1 MDLQNCISVIVP
13 VYNAEPFLAKCI
25 DSLLAQT
32 YPDMEILLIDDGST
46 DASPTVCDR
55 YAAAD
60 ARVRVIHQK
69 NAGVGAARNAGLD
82 AAKGAYIAFVDADDY
97 VLPDYLETLQR
108 DMIEQNVDIVCCN
121 FQEFYQ
127 GKPVNM
133 TNHRVLRS
141 RKITD
146 RNICYADM
154 VSDNKENYPHQIWAA
169 LWQRALI
176 GETRFTS
183 LPFGEDCVFN
193 FEMLTRAKSVYLDV
207 YAGYFYVRNDNSST
221 MFAKRHDLRK
231 AKSVVAYL
239 RCNFDRLP
247 EDVPLE
253 TRQKLLQRYAWTV
266 HYLAY
271 ALALSP
277 DCRKLRSEY
286 DPIIQEHL
294 QHIQSTG
301 LPLTGAL
308 KLYIALLRRSF
319 GLYAALVRVWQFKIR
334 LTEGNQT

>member
-1 MDLQNCISVIVP
+1 MDSQNCISVIIP

-46 DASPTVCDR
+46 DTSPTICDC

-108 DMIEQNVDIVCCN
+108 DMIEQDVDIVYCN
-121 FQEFYQ
+121 YRELYQ
-127 GKPVNM
+127 GQPVN
-133 TNHRVLRS
+133 RIGYRALEKR
-141 RKITD
+141 RIAD
-146 RNICYADM
+146 RNIYYADM
-154 VSDNKENYPHQIWAA
+154 VDGKECYSICIWAA
-169 LWQRALI
+169 LYRRTLL
-176 GETRFTS
+176 ETIRFTS

-193 FEMLTRAKSVYLDV
+193 FEMLTRAKSVYLDT
-207 YAGYFYVRNDNSST
+207 YIGYCYVRNDNSAT
-221 MFAKRHDLRK
+221 MSAKKHDLRYCR
-231 AKSVVAYL
+231 ADAIQTRY
-239 RCNFDRLP
+239 RFEHLP
-247 EDVPLE
+247 ADVPLE

-277 DCRKLRSEY
+277 DYRKLRSEY
-286 DPIIQEHL
+286 DPIIREHL
-294 QHIQSTG
+294 RYIQSTG

>member
-46 DASPTVCDR
+46 DTSPTICDR

-108 DMIEQNVDIVCCN
+108 DMIEQDVDIVCCN
-121 FQEFYQ
+121 FREFYQ
-127 GKPVNM
+127 GRPVNM
-133 TNHRVLRS
+133 TIHRVLRS

-154 VSDNKENYPHQIWAA
+154 LAGREGYPFAVWAA
-169 LWQRALI
+169 LFRW
-176 GETRFTS
+176 ERFGTLHFCH
-183 LPFGEDCVFN
+183 LPFGEDCVFM
-193 FEMLTRAKSVYLDV
+193 FDALTCAGSVYLDT
-207 YAGYFYVRNDNSST
+207 YAGYCYIRNDASAT
-221 MFAKRHDLRK
+221 MAEEEFSLRK
-231 AKSVVAYL
+231 NSADAEFTRY
-239 RCNFDRLP
+239 RFEHLP
-247 EDVPLE
+247 EDVPPE
-253 TRQKLLQRYAWTV
+253 TLQKHFVYFAGKV
-266 HYLAY
+266 HSFAY
-271 ALALSP
+271 ALVLNKDPRQQAAYMP
-277 DCRKLRSEY
+277 RLR
-286 DPIIQEHL
+286 EHL
-294 QHIQSTG
+294 DFLWQTG
-301 LPLTGAL
+301 LPLTGPL
-308 KLYIALLRRSF
+308 KHYLVLLDHSF
-319 GLYAALVRVWQFKIR
+319 TVYAVLVRVRHLERRVLKGYR
-334 LTEGNQT
+334 A